1 MRSLLFCFLG
11 TLFVLSDEVE
21 GRWVQGNIETE
32 QTKSNWE
39 FIARFC
45 FLSQFGSLLYEFE
58 YPVDYGT
65 QEVLLYYDEPG
76 QWESVYKS
84 SKNCSERRS
93 VLSVLNNQIIALNT
107 SNTAT
112 SRYSGCMLTS
122 VNGQSYYR
130 CTGGRTFRSM
140 RERWWY
146 IVVARCDDSASAVSG
161 LSLSYKLHMT
171 NGEKW
176 DLLHYEYSAD
186 EFYILPE
193 DIAYLIAYL
202 VMVVLSVV
210 CAVVLRSRQLF
221 HSTYKLYM
229 VSLILWFFGL
239 LLMSIAW
246 GLYGDSGWQEKD
258 TEVTGRISQAA
269 STIIFILM
277 LILMAK
283 GYSITRGRLPQ
294 PSTIKIIVFFVL
306 FVIVYITLFIWE
318 GLFFDEG
325 FVLYFYESP
334 PGYGLITMRLIG
346 WLWFLYA
353 VFFTLKHNSNKAN
366 FYFPFFIFYTLWF
379 WAGPVVILVAMF
391 SMAKWSREKTV
402 NAVEQF
408 VGLCG
413 HLFFLVL
420 TRPSAANKNFPYHVR
435 TSQIG
440 AIGGPEEE
448 SQSAG
453 AYRMEAYPAREGV
466 PNGTGPDLAS
476 LFVVQRTDKAG
487 PDENMNRGGRTGN
500 GGSTSATSLPP
511 SYSTIALP
519 SHGERQAPNST
530 LPPLRGSS
538 LPPIRGVP
546 PVFGPSAPP
555 PEEEPVG
562 PPPAYDAMFTV
573 ERHRAK

>member
-58 YPVDYGT
+58 YPV
-65 QEVLLYYDEPG
+65 
-76 QWESVYKS
+76 
-84 SKNCSERRS
+84 
-93 VLSVLNNQIIALNT
+93 
-107 SNTAT
+107 
-112 SRYSGCMLTS
+112 
-122 VNGQSYYR
+122 
-130 CTGGRTFRSM
+130 
-140 RERWWY
+140 
-146 IVVARCDDSASAVSG
+146 VSG

-186 EFYILPE
+186 EFL
-193 DIAYLIAYL
+193 
-202 VMVVLSVV
+202 
-210 CAVVLRSRQLF
+210 VLRSRQLF

-366 FYFPFFIFYTLWF
+366 FYFPFFIFYTLW
-379 WAGPVVILVAMF
+379 
-391 SMAKWSREKTV
+391 
-402 NAVEQF
+402 
-408 VGLCG
+408 
-413 HLFFLVL
+413 
-420 TRPSAANKNFPYHVR
+420 
-435 TSQIG
+435 
-440 AIGGPEEE
+440 
-448 SQSAG
+448 
-453 AYRMEAYPAREGV
+453 
-466 PNGTGPDLAS
+466 
-476 LFVVQRTDKAG
+476 
-487 PDENMNRGGRTGN
+487 
-500 GGSTSATSLPP
+500 
-511 SYSTIALP
+511 
-519 SHGERQAPNST
+519 
-530 LPPLRGSS
+530 
-538 LPPIRGVP
+538 
-546 PVFGPSAPP
+546 
-555 PEEEPVG
+555 
-562 PPPAYDAMFTV
+562 
-573 ERHRAK
+573 